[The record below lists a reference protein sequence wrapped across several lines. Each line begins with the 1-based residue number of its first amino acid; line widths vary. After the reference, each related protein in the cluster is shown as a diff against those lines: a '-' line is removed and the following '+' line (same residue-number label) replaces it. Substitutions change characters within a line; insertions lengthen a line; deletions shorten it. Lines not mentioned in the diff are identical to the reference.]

1 MALSACYRALGA
13 GSGQLEVALRFCGV
27 YVLIS
32 VICGGYLRSV
42 ERLVQDVPW
51 VGWMA
56 VRHFPQ
62 MTIHFVN

>member
-1 MALSACYRALGA
+1 MALTACYRALGA
-13 GSGQLEVALRFCGV
+13 VSEKLEVALRFCGL

-32 VICGGYLRSV
+32 VIFGGYLRSV

-56 VRHFPQ
+56 VRYLSQ
-62 MTIHFVN
+62 